1 MLRGKLCEKLKQI
14 STQSVSAAVDE
25 PMHVECSPSIRQ
37 VASEKLSRQLEA
49 EMSEANIKMAELERE
64 LRDVTAQRNRLQ
76 LELNDASSRLQTAEN
91 QLSQAQRAKTALAN
105 QLDGLRQVVDESS
118 AAHTKVHEHH
128 ALKVILSH
136 CLITLLCCDIYR
148 FLL

>member
-1 MLRGKLCEKLKQI
+1 
-14 STQSVSAAVDE
+14 
-25 PMHVECSPSIRQ
+25 
-37 VASEKLSRQLEA
+37 
-49 EMSEANIKMAELERE
+49 MSEANIKMAELERE